1 MNFNRKFNNKLVKK
15 MPIDNNAYPTK
26 SSILSWFLFIPFCIF
41 FYKSMHNIIIVYRF
55 QDFSTILRFH
65 YQRLCHFFLQISILP
80 TDRQGKRVLV
90 EIDSR
95 VKGGQ
100 WDKIRE
106 LYWRRTDRVICKHPR
121 NRETYCTKVKRL
133 NRPANGKSYKNRR
146 MNFKFMI
153 LKKTGRQTDKGMVK
167 QILSNG

>member
-95 VKGGQ
+95 VKRWAMRQ
-100 WDKIRE
+100 HQRTVLK
-106 LYWRRTDRVICKHPR
+106 TDRQSDLQTPKEQR
-121 NRETYCTKVKRL
+121 N
-133 NRPANGKSYKNRR
+133 
-146 MNFKFMI
+146 I
-153 LKKTGRQTDKGMVK
+153 LHKG
-167 QILSNG
+167 